1 MLYPPPETIQ
11 AQVWTSMPDEF
22 RRAGAT
28 PAWARA
34 NKPGQ
39 TCDCFLEG
47 PSFDRDGNLWVVDI
61 PFGRIFRISPA
72 AEWTLVAEYDGWPNG
87 LKIDSE
93 GHILVADYA
102 RGIVEIDPATGAMTP
117 RLTHR
122 NSEHF
127 RGCNDLF
134 IATDGAVYFTD
145 QGQSGL
151 HMPNGRVYRWM
162 PATDRLDLLLDTGP
176 SPNGLVMDLAGERL
190 LVAMT
195 RDNAIWRLPL
205 MADGTVSKVG
215 RFIQLSGGL
224 AGPDG
229 MALDADGGLWVA
241 DAGHGSVWGFS
252 ALGVPLWRVTAPAG
266 LTTTN
271 LAFAPDRTEVFI
283 TQSDTGEILRA
294 DVPVRGNPMASH
306 RCAATHAAQ
315 EKPRL

>member
-1 MLYPPPETIQ
+1 MLYHPPQPIE
-11 AQVWTSMPDEF
+11 ARVWTTMPDEF
-22 RRAGAT
+22 RRTGAR
-28 PAWARA
+28 PAWAEA

-39 TCDCFLEG
+39 TCDSFLEG

-61 PFGRIFRISPA
+61 PFGRVFRISPNG
-72 AEWTLVAEYDGWPNG
+72 EWAVVAEYDGWPNG
-87 LKIDSE
+87 LKILPD
-93 GHILVADYA
+93 GRILIADYA
-102 RGIVEIDPATGAMTP
+102 RGIVEVDPVTGQMTP

-122 NSEHF
+122 HSEGF

-134 IATDGAVYFTD
+134 IAADDAVYFTD

-151 HMPNGRVYRWM
+151 HMPNGRVFRWDM
-162 PATDRLDLLLDTGP
+162 AADRLDLLIDTGP
-176 SPNGLVMDLAGERL
+176 SPNGLVMDLEEERL

-195 RDNAIWRLPL
+195 RDNAVWRLPI
-205 MADGTVSKVG
+205 MPDGTVSKVG

-252 ALGVPLWRVTAPAG
+252 ALGVPLWRVQAPAG

-271 LAFAPDRTEVFI
+271 VAFHPDRAQIYI
-283 TQSDTGEILRA
+283 TQSDRGEVLVA
-294 DVPVRGNPMASH
+294 DVPVAGKPMASH
-306 RCAATHAAQ
+306 R
-315 EKPRL
+315 

>member
-1 MLYPPPETIQ
+1 MLYHPPQPIE
-11 AQVWTSMPDEF
+11 ARVWTTMPDEF
-22 RRAGAT
+22 RRTGAR
-28 PAWARA
+28 PAWAEA

-39 TCDCFLEG
+39 TCDSFLEG

-61 PFGRIFRISPA
+61 PFGRVFRISPNG
-72 AEWTLVAEYDGWPNG
+72 EWALVAEYDGWPNG
-87 LKIDSE
+87 LKILPD
-93 GHILVADYA
+93 GRILIADYA
-102 RGIVEIDPATGAMTP
+102 RGIVEVDPVTGQMTP

-122 NSEHF
+122 HSEGF

-134 IATDGAVYFTD
+134 IAADDAVYFTD

-151 HMPNGRVYRWM
+151 HMPNGRVFRWDM
-162 PATDRLDLLLDTGP
+162 AADRLDLLIDTGP
-176 SPNGLVMDLAGERL
+176 SPNGLVMDLEEERL

-195 RDNAIWRLPL
+195 RDNAVWRLPI
-205 MADGTVSKVG
+205 MPDGTVSKVG

-252 ALGVPLWRVTAPAG
+252 ALGVPLWRVQAPAG

-271 LAFAPDRTEVFI
+271 VAFHPDRPQICI
-283 TQSDTGEILRA
+283 TQSDRGEVLVA
-294 DVPVRGNPMASH
+294 DVPVAGKPMASH
-306 RCAATHAAQ
+306 R
-315 EKPRL
+315 